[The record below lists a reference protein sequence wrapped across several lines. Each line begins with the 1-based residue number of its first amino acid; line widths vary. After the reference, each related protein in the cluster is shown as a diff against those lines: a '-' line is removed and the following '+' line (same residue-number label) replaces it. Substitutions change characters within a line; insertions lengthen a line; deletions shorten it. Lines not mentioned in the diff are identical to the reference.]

1 MQRTLM
7 VNEIFYSIQGE
18 STYAGRPCV
27 FVRLTGCHLRC
38 DYCDTEYAFHVGA
51 RRTLAEV
58 IEQVE
63 AYGCDLVEVTGGEPL
78 LQANVHPLMTALCD
92 GGRTVLIETSGSLDI
107 STCDPRV
114 VRIMDL
120 KTPDSGEC
128 DANAWSNIEHLTARD
143 EVKFVLC
150 SRRDYE
156 WARDAIAEHDLSRR
170 VGAVLLSAVA
180 AVEAGEHVRG
190 IGEGLSL
197 CDLARWV
204 LADGLSARIQTQLHK
219 LIWEPTARGV

>member
-38 DYCDTEYAFHVGA
+38 DYCDTVYAFHSGA

-58 IEQVE
+58 VE
-63 AYGCDLVEVTGGEPL
+63 EVNHHHCDLVEITGGEPL

-92 GGRTVLIETSGSLDI
+92 RGKTVLLETSGTLDI
-107 STCDPRV
+107 SVCDPRV

-120 KTPDSGEC
+120 KTPDSGAC
-128 DANAWSNIEHLTARD
+128 DANAWSNIEHLTACD

-156 WARDAIAEHDLSRR
+156 WARDVIVQHDLARR
-170 VGAVLLSAVA
+170 AGAILLSPAA
-180 AVEAGEHVRG
+180 AVEPDEHIRG
-190 IGEGLSL
+190 ISEGLSL
-197 CDLARWV
+197 CELARWV
-204 LADGLSARIQTQLHK
+204 LADHLPVQLQTQLHK

>member
-38 DYCDTEYAFHVGA
+38 GYCDTAYAFHSGA

-58 IEQVE
+58 VE
-63 AYGCDLVEVTGGEPL
+63 EVSHHDCDLVEITGGEPL

-92 GGRTVLIETSGSLDI
+92 RGKTVLIETSGTLDI
-107 STCDPRV
+107 SRCDPRV

-120 KTPDSGEC
+120 KTPDSGAC
-128 DANAWSNIEHLTARD
+128 DANAWSNIEHLTACD

-156 WARDAIAEHDLSRR
+156 WARDVIVQHDLARR
-170 VGAVLLSAVA
+170 VGAILLSPVA
-180 AVEAGEHVRG
+180 AVEPDEHIRG
-190 IGEGLSL
+190 ISEGLSL

-204 LADGLSARIQTQLHK
+204 LADHLPVQLQTQLHK